1 MADISVRKRGK
12 KWYYS
17 FEAATVDGKRKRIE
31 RVGGRTKK
39 EALEKGIQALNE
51 YNNSGQHFEPTSVS
65 VADFLDYYMDNY
77 CKINNKYNTQVGNV
91 NVIERHLKPAFG
103 SYRLSALGTATIQ
116 EFINDKFI
124 TGNFA
129 KATLENIIA
138 PLSQAFEYAIDLG
151 YVKDNPCRRIKYPK
165 DCKKPKSKEV
175 ITVDEYNTIMESL
188 ESHKPFNIAIMIGWY
203 AGLRISETFGLTW
216 NDIDF
221 DNKTITVNKQIVK
234 RNFGVDVRK
243 AFKEKGK
250 KEERSAWY
258 FQPPKTKTSNRTIVV
273 SDNLIKVLK
282 AYRKEQLEHRVYY
295 GEYYKE
301 LYLKEE
307 TDEKGKPIQ
316 RVIEIEKSIPCALPT
331 ADVVFRK
338 ENGEYVSTDSFKYPS
353 RIIHHKLGIEKF
365 DYHSLRHT
373 HATMLIEAGVSPKAV
388 QERLGHASIQT
399 TFDKYVHNTEE
410 MAHQAV
416 DAFDEALKKK
426 AK

>member
-1 MADISVRKRGK
+1 MSDIHVRKRGE

-17 FEAATVDGKRKRIE
+17 FEAASIDGKRKRIE
-31 RVGGRTKK
+31 RVGGKTKK
-39 EALEKGIQALNE
+39 EALEKGIQALSE
-51 YNNSGQHFEPTSVS
+51 YNNSGQHFEPASVS

-77 CKINNKYNTQVGNV
+77 CKINNKYNTQVGNISA
-91 NVIERHLKPAFG
+91 IEKHLKPAFG
-103 SYRLSALGTATIQ
+103 VYKLSSLGTAAIQ
-116 EFINDKFI
+116 EFVNDKFVS
-124 TGNFA
+124 GNFA
-129 KATLENIIA
+129 KSTLENIIA

-165 DCKKPKSKEV
+165 NCRTAKTREV
-175 ITVDEYNTIMESL
+175 ITVNEYNEIMEEL
-188 ESHKPFNIAIMIGWY
+188 DKHKPFNISVMIGWY

-258 FQPPKTKTSNRTIVV
+258 FQSPKTPTSNRTIVV
-273 SDNLIKVLK
+273 SDDLIRVLR
-282 AYRKEQLEHRVYY
+282 AYRKEQLEHKIYY
-295 GEYYKE
+295 GEYYRE

-316 RVIEIEKSIPCALPT
+316 RVIEIEKSIPCTLPT
-331 ADVVFRK
+331 ADMIFRK
-338 ENGEYVSTDSFKYPS
+338 ENGGYISTDSFKYAA
-353 RIIHHKLGIEKF
+353 RIIHHKLGMDKF

-373 HATMLIEAGVSPKAV
+373 HATMLIEAGVSPKTV

-399 TFDKYVHNTEE
+399 TFDKYVHNTKDMEHE
-410 MAHQAV
+410 AV
-416 DAFDEALKKK
+416 DAFDTALKAK